1 MRLVTFVGAMIAVLV
16 TAAPGRAQP
25 APADPDQSVP
35 PPAPAPPTHSA
46 PAPPPATLV
55 FVNRPIVTFRATVLS
70 HPPAERAAAAR
81 QYLERLVADG
91 PTGPVTTATVGD
103 TVTVALGNHAVFRI
117 LPGDVNTLAGETR
130 SRTATT
136 AAAALQ
142 VAVDE
147 AAELRTPRRL
157 LEAGVL
163 AAGATLL
170 FVALLWGLRRIHRA
184 GARQVSSTTE
194 RQLGR
199 LKVGA
204 EIVRASHVPELLL
217 RAVDLASILLGVL
230 VAYMWVTFV
239 LRRFPYTRPWGE
251 SLRSAFLSA
260 LLAVGERV
268 IAALPDVATVLV
280 IFILVRFVVRLSNY
294 AFAAVEQGRVELS
307 WLSPEVTPP
316 TKHIV
321 AAILWL
327 MGLVAAYPYLPGASS
342 DAFKGVSVFV
352 GLMISLGSSGIM
364 NQVMSG
370 FTITYSRAVR
380 VGDFVRIGDL
390 EGTVESLGALALKLK
405 TGRRE
410 SITLP
415 NALVVSSPTTNYSRY
430 ADREGVQV
438 STSITIGYDTPWR
451 QVEALLLLAAERTPG
466 VRKDVPPV
474 VRQTGLGDFY
484 VQYTLLVCPERPHLR
499 VPTLHALHGH
509 ILDAFNEY
517 GVQITSPNY
526 EADPDTT
533 KVVPKDHWYAAP
545 AVMPA
550 DVVATRV
557 GAAS

>member
-1 MRLVTFVGAMIAVLV
+1 MRLVIFVGAMVAVLA
-16 TAAPGRAQP
+16 TAVPGRAQP
-25 APADPDQSVP
+25 APAGPEASV
-35 PPAPAPPTHSA
+35 PAPAGARTDTGPV
-46 PAPPPATLV
+46 PPPATLV
-55 FVNRPIVTFRATVLS
+55 FANRPIVTFRSAVLS

-81 QYLERLVADG
+81 QYLDRLIEERRI
-91 PTGPVTTATVGD
+91 GPVTTATVGD
-103 TVTVALGNHAVFRI
+103 TVTVSVGDRDVFRI
-117 LPGDVNTLAGETR
+117 FPGDVNTLAGETQAQT
-130 SRTATT
+130 TAT

-142 VAVDE
+142 LAIDE
-147 AAELRTPRRL
+147 AVELRTPGRIL
-157 LEAGVL
+157 QAGLL

-170 FVALLWGLRRIHRA
+170 FVGLLWGLRRIHRA

-199 LKVGA
+199 LRVGA
-204 EIVRASHVPELLL
+204 DLVRASHVPELLQ
-217 RAVDLASILLGVL
+217 RAVDAGSILLAL
-230 VAYMWVTFV
+230 IVAYMWITFV

-260 LLAVGERV
+260 LISLGER
-268 IAALPDVATVLV
+268 IMAALPDVVTVLV
-280 IFILVRFVVRLSNY
+280 IFVLVRFVVRLSNY
-294 AFAAVEQGRVELS
+294 AFNAVEHGRVDLP
-307 WLSPEVTPP
+307 WLSPEVAPP
-316 TKHIV
+316 TKRIV
-321 AAILWL
+321 AACLWA
-327 MGLVAAYPYLPGASS
+327 MGLVAAYPYFPGASS
-342 DAFKGVSVFV
+342 DAFKGISVFV

-370 FTITYSRAVR
+370 FTITYSRALR

-410 SITLP
+410 AITLP

-430 ADREGVQV
+430 AEREGVQI
-438 STSITIGYDTPWR
+438 STAVTIGYDTPWR
-451 QVEALLLLAAERTPG
+451 QVEALLLLAADRTPG

-484 VQYTLLVCPERPHLR
+484 VEYTLLVCPEQPHLR
-499 VPTLHALHGH
+499 IPILHALHGH

-526 EADPDTT
+526 EADPEGA
-533 KVVPKDHWYAAP
+533 KVVPKDNWYAAP
-545 AVMPA
+545 AVAPPKI
-550 DVVATRV
+550 ATSPV